1 MLSKKKKQPQAGRM
15 RCASVAHVRGC
26 KKVQQT
32 PDVDTVPLQLQATL
46 AFATCGS

>member
-1 MLSKKKKQPQAGRM
+1 
-15 RCASVAHVRGC
+15 
-26 KKVQQT
+26 VQQT